1 MIERIL
7 IAGAGKMGS
16 WLAETFCLDYE
27 VAVYDKNPDKLKYLF
42 NTFRFK
48 SLEEI
53 TEFKPQLLI
62 NAVGLKQ
69 TEKAF
74 AELLP
79 FLPKDCIISDISS
92 VKNGL
97 KNYYEKCGMR
107 YVSTHP
113 MFGPT
118 FGNIKELSGQNAI
131 IISESDKEG
140 KEFFKDFYHQLQLK
154 IFEYSFAEHD
164 QVIAYSL
171 SVPFSS
177 TIVFSAVMKK
187 LEVPGTTFKKHLSIA
202 QGLLSEDDDLLSGI
216 LLNKYSVGKLR
227 EIMEKLQ
234 ELIVMLEH
242 EDEEALKEL
251 FGKLRENIEKP
262 G

>member
-53 TEFKPQLLI
+53 TKFKPQLLI

-74 AELLP
+74 DELIP
-79 FLPKDCIISDISS
+79 FLPQDCIISDISS

-97 KNYYEKCGMR
+97 KNYYEKSGMR
-107 YVSTHP
+107 YISTHP
-113 MFGPT
+113 VWPYFW
-118 FGNIKELSGQNAI
+118 E
-131 IISESDKEG
+131 
-140 KEFFKDFYHQLQLK
+140 HQG
-154 IFEYSFAEHD
+154 F
-164 QVIAYSL
+164 
-171 SVPFSS
+171 
-177 TIVFSAVMKK
+177 
-187 LEVPGTTFKKHLSIA
+187 
-202 QGLLSEDDDLLSGI
+202 
-216 LLNKYSVGKLR
+216 
-227 EIMEKLQ
+227 
-234 ELIVMLEH
+234 
-242 EDEEALKEL
+242 
-251 FGKLRENIEKP
+251 
-262 G
+262 